1 MSVEQPG
8 RGPAS
13 PAGSTLEFLIGDWDV
28 DRQICDSRSGR
39 RGSFLGTAMFSP
51 AAGVVRYTERGE
63 LRFGD
68 HRGPASRT
76 LLYAAGPGGAAD
88 VRFAD
93 GRDFLSS
100 STSSSGRCQAELQC
114 GADRYQVTVTM
125 VSQHSFTETWQV
137 AGPAKNYA
145 MTTRYLRETRP
156 RCGRRRWR
164 WRPRRSRDLRAG

>member
-51 AAGVVRYTERGE
+51 APGVVWYTERGE

-68 HRGPASRT
+68 HCGPASRT

-93 GRDFLSS
+93 GRDFFRLDL
-100 STSSSGRCQAELQC
+100 SSGRCQAEHQC
-114 GADRYQVTVTM
+114 GADRYQVTVTR
-125 VSQHSFTETWQV
+125 VSQHIFTETWQV

-145 MTTRYLRETRP
+145 MTTRYLRTGPGAAASAGTGSRE
-156 RCGRRRWR
+156 
-164 WRPRRSRDLRAG
+164 SRDLRTG